1 MSNVLVTVIGIKGVD
16 LKAIPKGSSL
26 KFEKDLSVPTDSIIK
41 VYCGGSEIGV
51 ISNAP
56 SRMIPGTKA
65 GKDIFNAALTSFTG
79 EVMECKDIL
88 SIVKTPVL
96 VAKVDLEGEE
106 AEPGTVTSDTEI
118 KFQFKITGAK
128 GKHPSKLEVIN
139 QYGLGN
145 DVYVTLHYDESK
157 DEVICKYNGISAG
170 VVSSSETNEATANED
185 LQLFKDILS
194 KLDDKEIIEG
204 SVLSTKMASYVIGV
218 NIAKENVEEA
228 KVEAIKKTMESAKEP
243 LVKMGYEEEL
253 LTDIENYLLGNGF
266 EAKDISDIFAT
277 YKPYSDE
284 AKHLIPKKPSKL
296 FNDTNK
302 VLLYDAYS
310 AIAENL
316 HVICSGEKGTGKNVF
331 VETWAWVLQRPLY
344 SIAINRETDKMDLLG
359 SQVIVPE
366 RVDETDENS
375 EYYSKV
381 VFKKE
386 VLLEAMENGG
396 IINIDEINFAD
407 PGVTGLLHSVGDDRR
422 ELFVPN
428 YGLVKAD
435 SNFLM
440 IATMNVGYQGTNEL
454 NEALSDRFV
463 DIRFENNDS
472 IKSVLELN
480 CPFAAKTQINQADTL
495 YKQIVQTV
503 RDGDSSLDENCVTV
517 RGFIQALKMSKRI
530 PLKRALTRCIADK
543 VKDTEYRENLLQL
556 IDTIIK

>member
-1 MSNVLVTVIGIKGVD
+1 MSNVSVTVIGIKGVD
-16 LKAIPKGSSL
+16 LKSIPKGSSL
-26 KFEKDLSVPTDSIIK
+26 RFEKDLSVPTDSIIK
-41 VYCGGSEIGV
+41 VYLGGAEIGV

-65 GKDIFNAALTSFTG
+65 GKDIFNDSPSTFSG
-79 EVMECKDIL
+79 EVVECKDIL

-96 VAKVDLEGEE
+96 VVKLALAGEE
-106 AEPGTVTSDTEI
+106 VETGTVSSDTEI

-128 GKHPSKLEVIN
+128 GKHPNKLVVIDE
-139 QYGLGN
+139 YGKGT
-145 DVYVTLHYDESK
+145 DVYVTVHYDDGEI
-157 DEVICKYNGISAG
+157 ICKYNGVSAG
-170 VVSSSETNEATANED
+170 VVSASETAAED
-185 LQLFKDILS
+185 LELFKDILS

-204 SVLSTKMASYVIGV
+204 SVLSTKMASYTIGV
-218 NIAKENVEEA
+218 NIAKESVEEA
-228 KVEAIKKTMESAKEP
+228 KISAIKKTMEEAKEP
-243 LVKMGYEEEL
+243 LVKMGYDEEL
-253 LTDIENYLLGNGF
+253 LVDIENYLLANGF
-266 EAKDISDIFAT
+266 EAKDISDIFAS

-284 AKHLIPKKPSKL
+284 VRHLIPKKPSKL
-296 FNDTNK
+296 FNDANK

-344 SIAINRETDKMDLLG
+344 AISINRETDKMDLLG
-359 SQVIVPE
+359 SQVIVPQK
-366 RVDETDENS
+366 VDEEDENS